1 MPGCEPRDLM
11 VQLPAHSDAN
21 VDEVVPSHVMVP
33 RCSGVCHEG
42 TSQYHRCVPQEGA
55 RVYEDFEVQ
64 KVEKVDFKLLC
75 TKNPIFSGDFEV
87 FRRQHEVFHHQGGVP
102 QCL

>member
-64 KVEKVDFKLLC
+64 KVEK
-75 TKNPIFSGDFEV
+75 SGF
-87 FRRQHEVFHHQGGVP
+87 
-102 QCL
+102 